1 MKITLAAWVH
11 VHMFGVSERE
21 PSAFGKN
28 GPNSEKRP
36 PLSDEQ
42 PGPLMKNRIVV
53 MVSYKVEV
61 EEKK

>member
-1 MKITLAAWVH
+1 
-11 VHMFGVSERE
+11 MFGVSERE

-42 PGPLMKNRIVV
+42 PGPLMKNRN
-53 MVSYKVEV
+53 SFHG
-61 EEKK
+61 